1 MGLLL
6 LSTEVVYTDLKE
18 YSGQLYFFERC
29 AGVDSMGSASIDF
42 LKLLGRK
49 PSHIN

>member
-1 MGLLL
+1 MELLL

-18 YSGQLYFFERC
+18 CSGQLYFFVRY
-29 AGVDSMGSASIDF
+29 AGVDSMRNASIDF
-42 LKLLGRK
+42 LKLLDRK